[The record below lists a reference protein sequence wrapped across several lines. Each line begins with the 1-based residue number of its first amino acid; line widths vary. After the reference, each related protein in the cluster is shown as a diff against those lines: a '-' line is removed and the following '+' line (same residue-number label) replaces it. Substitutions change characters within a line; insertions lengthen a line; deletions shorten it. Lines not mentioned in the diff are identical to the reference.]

1 MAAQVSLVR
10 SVPVV
15 VRWLLGM
22 GLVSWRYL
30 WQITPLHRSEKLGDA
45 ADLPAAVPEALLD
58 ERCQLVDD
66 GVGPLFHRRFSV
78 RIEDHEFD
86 GPRLM
91 GALTNDLNRAAPT
104 EVATFDRACGQRGEV
119 RVGDEFVVRMPGPW
133 NGPVRVISRDPASF
147 RLATLRGH
155 LEAGQIEFRIRPE
168 GDALR
173 FEIETWARPSTRLVH
188 VLYTRLRLAKE
199 MQLNM
204 WTRFCLQA
212 ATLAGGR
219 ARGGV
224 DIRTRYC
231 TVDRVT

>member
-1 MAAQVSLVR
+1 MAAEISLAR
-10 SVPVV
+10 SVLVM

-30 WQITPLHRSEKLGDA
+30 WQITPLHRSEELGDA
-45 ADLPAAVPEALLD
+45 TDLPAAVPEDLLD
-58 ERCQLVDD
+58 EQCQLVDD

-78 RIEDHEFD
+78 RIEGHESD

-91 GALTNDLNRAAPT
+91 AALTHDLNRAAPT
-104 EVATFDRACGQRGEV
+104 EVATFDRTCGRRGGV

-168 GDALR
+168 DDALR

-204 WTRFCLQA
+204 WTRFCLQV

-224 DIRTRYC
+224 HIRTRYC
-231 TVDRVT
+231 TDRAS